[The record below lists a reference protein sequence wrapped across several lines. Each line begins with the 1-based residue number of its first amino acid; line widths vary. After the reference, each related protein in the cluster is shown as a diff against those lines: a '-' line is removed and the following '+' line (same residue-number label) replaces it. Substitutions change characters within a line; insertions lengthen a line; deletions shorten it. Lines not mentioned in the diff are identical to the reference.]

1 MLRRIAI
8 LTVLAAL
15 STFAIGCSG
24 GSGGPLNAL
33 MDEVRLDDPLANR
46 TYAESQAA
54 IEVPESVPALIEFLV
69 NDESPKVRAW
79 SALILGRIGDPQAVP
94 ALAGALSDSDTDT
107 RNRAVSALGLIG
119 EAEAEAAFIEVLGSG
134 TRQAQMTAL
143 VELEK
148 AGSVTAIP
156 AIADTARAGLDLV
169 SKNAIDTLGGIDD
182 PAAAAPLVEL
192 ALSAGLDESLRR
204 AAIMNLG
211 RMTVP
216 EASAGLQEVITGLGE
231 QEGTDELLQLARD
244 QG

>member
-8 LTVLAAL
+8 LTVLATFSA
-15 STFAIGCSG
+15 FAIGCSG
-24 GSGGPLNAL
+24 GSAGALNNL

-46 TYAESQAA
+46 TYVESQAA
-54 IEVPESVPALIEFLV
+54 IEVPEAIPALIEFLT

-94 ALAGALSDSDTDT
+94 ALTEALSDSDADT
-107 RNRAVSALGLIG
+107 RNRAVGALGLIG
-119 EAEAEAAFIEVLGSG
+119 EAEAEAAFIEALGSG
-134 TRQAQMTAL
+134 TREAKITAL

-148 AGSVTAIP
+148 AGSVAAIP
-156 AIADTARAGLDLV
+156 VITDTARAGLGMV
-169 SKNAIDTLGGIDD
+169 SRNAIDTLGGIDD
-182 PAAAAPLVEL
+182 ASAAAPLVEL
-192 ALSAGLDESLRR
+192 ALSASLEESLRR
-204 AAIMNLG
+204 AAVMNLG

-216 EASAGLQEVITGLGE
+216 EAAAGLQEVITGLGE

>member
-8 LTVLAAL
+8 LTVLTTFSA
-15 STFAIGCSG
+15 FAIGCSG
-24 GSGGPLNAL
+24 GGGGPLNAL
-33 MDEVRLDDPLANR
+33 MDEVRLDDPRANR
-46 TYAESQAA
+46 TYTESQAA
-54 IEVPESVPALIEFLV
+54 IEVPESVPALIEFLA

-94 ALAGALSDSDTDT
+94 ALTAALSDTDSDT
-107 RNRAVSALGLIG
+107 RNRAVAALGLLG
-119 EAEAEAAFIEVLGSG
+119 EAEAEGAFIEALGSG
-134 TRQAQMTAL
+134 TREAKITAL

-156 AIADTARAGLDLV
+156 AITETARANEGMV
-169 SKNAIDTLGGIDD
+169 SRNAIDTLGGIDD
-182 PAAAAPLVEL
+182 ASAAGPLVAL

-216 EASAGLQEVITGLGE
+216 EAAAGLQEVITGLGE
-231 QEGTDELLQLARD
+231 QEGADELLQLARD

>member
-1 MLRRIAI
+1 MLRRIAM

-24 GSGGPLNAL
+24 GGGGPLNTL

-46 TYAESQAA
+46 TYAESQET
-54 IEVPESVPALIEFLV
+54 IEVPESVPALIEFLA
-69 NDESPKVRAW
+69 NDESAKVRAW
-79 SALILGRIGDPQAVP
+79 SALILGRIGDPQAVA
-94 ALAGALSDSDTDT
+94 ALTGALSDTDIDT
-107 RNRAVSALGLIG
+107 RDRAVAALGLIG
-119 EAEAEAAFIEVLGSG
+119 EAEAEGAFIEALGSG
-134 TRQAQMTAL
+134 TRQAQITAL

-148 AGSVTAIP
+148 ARSVTAIP
-156 AIADTARAGLDLV
+156 AIIDTARAGLDLI

-216 EASAGLQEVITGLGE
+216 EASTGLQEVITGLGG